1 MLFSILLM
9 HCIYGGPVYYRFRIG
24 CHCRKVPGLFA
35 KPFLLQI
42 GINGGIAQLPTALAG
57 ACCIGFNLLTWN
69 FACLL
74 GVDSLGF
81 GQLAQFVVAIWWSN
95 IWWCRLVV
103 HFGGAYWWCILVVHI
118 FAYLKPSDWVICLV
132 S

>member
-1 MLFSILLM
+1 MEAQYTTISVLAVIVRKYLAKWWYCTTTNSASRSLL
-9 HCIYGGPVYYRFRIG
+9 YR
-24 CHCRKVPGLFA
+24 VQSA
-35 KPFLLQI
+35 
-42 GINGGIAQLPTALAG
+42 
-57 ACCIGFNLLTWN
+57 NLK
-69 FACLL
+69 FCLL